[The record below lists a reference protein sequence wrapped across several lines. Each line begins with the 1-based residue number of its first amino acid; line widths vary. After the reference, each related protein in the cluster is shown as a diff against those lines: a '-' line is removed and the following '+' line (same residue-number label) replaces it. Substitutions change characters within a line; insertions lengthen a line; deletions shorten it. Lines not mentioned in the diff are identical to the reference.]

1 MACNE
6 IAALRLAL
14 MEVLGGSR
22 DVERQHEMAELGRA
36 ADNEPTISSLA
47 RARNLTEIRLR
58 FEDAIVELEQKQA
71 ELAQTESKRDYYRAR
86 LLVVKSAEQ
95 AYRRLCHDFE
105 QFFQGLEEMHDL
117 LHELY
122 PAR

>member
-14 MEVLGGSR
+14 IEVLGGNR
-22 DVERQHEMAELGRA
+22 GLERQHELAELGRA
-36 ADNEPTISSLA
+36 PDSEPAISSLA
-47 RARNLTEIRLR
+47 HARNLAEIRLR
-58 FEDAIVELEQKQA
+58 FEDAIVELEQRQA
-71 ELAQTESKRDYYRAR
+71 EIAEGDPKRDYYRAR

-95 AYRRLCHDFE
+95 SYRRLCHDLE

-122 PAR
+122 PPR